1 MQKKNDIIKS
11 FVAGLKENF
20 TADEV
25 NEKLSEIRKILQNKS
40 NKENENSC
48 ENSFINEN
56 SIKDQELRKIR
67 KMLKRND

>member
-48 ENSFINEN
+48 ENSFINES

>member
-25 NEKLSEIRKILQNKS
+25 NEKLSGIRKILQNKS

-48 ENSFINEN
+48 ENSFINES

-67 KMLKRND
+67 KILKIND

>member
-25 NEKLSEIRKILQNKS
+25 NEKLSGIRKILQNKS

-48 ENSFINEN
+48 ENSFINES

>member
-1 MQKKNDIIKS
+1 MQNKNDIIKS

-48 ENSFINEN
+48 ENSFINES

>member
-25 NEKLSEIRKILQNKS
+25 NEKLSEIRNILQNKS

-48 ENSFINEN
+48 ENSFINES

-67 KMLKRND
+67 KMLKRNY

>member
-1 MQKKNDIIKS
+1 MQKENDIIKS

-25 NEKLSEIRKILQNKS
+25 NEKLSGIRKILQNKS

-48 ENSFINEN
+48 ENSFINES